1 MRHLTHP
8 APVIRDLGLLAARII
23 LGVVLMAHGWQ
34 KFSEWGISGTAANFE
49 KMGVPAP
56 TLSAL
61 FAAVVEFAG
70 GIALVL
76 GILTP
81 VVALL
86 VVLDMAGAF
95 LFVHAGN
102 GIFVG
107 KGGWELVGLIA
118 VGGLA
123 LLGGAGR
130 FGLDALINRRT
141 QQTFVPVIEDERE
154 LVNA

>member
-8 APVIRDLGLLAARII
+8 APVVRDLGLLAARII

-95 LFVHAGN
+95 LSSTPATASSSARAAGN
-102 GIFVG
+102 SSASSPSAASPCWV
-107 KGGWELVGLIA
+107 A
-118 VGGLA
+118 
-123 LLGGAGR
+123 
-130 FGLDALINRRT
+130 
-141 QQTFVPVIEDERE
+141 PV
-154 LVNA
+154 ASASTP